1 MTHPEI
7 VRIGL
12 GGVSVF
18 RLPGDPPHYV
28 KICNS
33 GRHAG
38 DMRAVIA
45 EAHQLGNGLHATA
58 QRRFRIGGDSRPC
71 YVTTAMPG
79 QVIHPDRITDD
90 MVAQV
95 RQLWISLQRMTR
107 SGSLYNHAPAVAA
120 LIGRPLA
127 GDWSHGDFDVLHMY
141 WQDRS
146 LTGVIDFDAAMFSD
160 ARYDLALFVYS
171 MVRHLPPA
179 AAVDRARRLAHRV
192 VDGSAQSGDELLAWV
207 AGIARYRFDTIPG
220 TQHIGPG
227 EAALTE
233 ALWAMGIGRS
243 AARLAAD

>member
-1 MTHPEI
+1 MGQRGI
-7 VRIGL
+7 SVVRL
-12 GGVSVF
+12 S
-18 RLPGDPPHYV
+18 GDPAHYV
-28 KICNS
+28 KICN
-33 GRHAG
+33 GDRHAD

-45 EAHQLGNGLHATA
+45 AAHRLGNGLTVTA
-58 QRRFRIGGDSRPC
+58 QRRFRIGDESRPC
-71 YVTTAMPG
+71 YVTTEMPG
-79 QVIHPDRITDD
+79 RVVHPDRITDD
-90 MVAQV
+90 MVDQV
-95 RQLWISLQRMTR
+95 RRLWMSLQRMTQT
-107 SGSLYNHAPAVAA
+107 GSLYNHAPAVAA

-171 MVRHLPPA
+171 MVRHLPPQ

-192 VDGSAQSGDELLAWV
+192 VDGSAHSGDELLAWV

-243 AARLAAD
+243 APRLAAD